1 MISIVV
7 ATGKNSAIGKDN
19 KLLWHLPADLN
30 YFKNLTTGKPI
41 IMGRKTYESIGRA
54 LPNRRNIVISRNR
67 NLYIEGCEVVSSL
80 TEAISICKNAD
91 EIMIIGGEAIYKEAL
106 SKTQRIYRTLVDD
119 APEADRFFPDI
130 ENETWHQQLS
140 LSHPADEKNKF
151 SLTFEMW
158 DRKVSV

>member
-41 IMGRKTYESIGRA
+41 IMGRKTYESIGRP
-54 LPNRRNIVISRNR
+54 LPNRRNIVISRNN
-67 NLYIEGCEVVSSL
+67 NLTIEGCEVVSSL
-80 TEAISICKNAD
+80 TEALSICKDAA
-91 EIMIIGGEAIYKEAL
+91 EIMIIGGEAIYKEAI
-106 SKTQRIYRTLVDD
+106 SKTQRIYRTLVND
-119 APEADRFFPDI
+119 APDADRFFPEI
-130 ENETWHQQLS
+130 ENEIWHQQLS
-140 LSHPADEKNKF
+140 LSHPADEKNKY